1 MKKINIAID
10 GFASCGKST
19 LAKAIAAHFHYKYV
33 DTGSMYRAL
42 ALYAVRQNWLNE
54 DGSINAQKLEK
65 NIQDIEVDFD
75 YNPDV
80 KKSEV
85 FLNGEPVEQFIRTIE
100 IGNHASAISQLRF
113 VRNKLQKL
121 QKKIASKRGV
131 VMDGRD
137 IGTVIMPDAELKI
150 FMTANPTIRGERRML
165 ELREKGIESTLDE
178 VIEAQAI
185 RDFDDLTR
193 KEDPLKQAEDAIVLD
208 NSNLT
213 EEEQFLHVIELVNS
227 TRHSYS

>member
-19 LAKAIAAHFHYKYV
+19 LAKAIASYFHYKYV

-42 ALYAVRQNWLNE
+42 ALHAIRSGWLN
-54 DGSINAQKLEK
+54 DDNTINATKLEK
-65 NIQDIEVDFD
+65 NIGDIEVDFD
-75 YNPDV
+75 YNPDT

-85 FLNGEPVEQFIRTIE
+85 FLNNEPVENFIRTIE
-100 IGNHASAISQLRF
+100 IGNYASAISQLRF

-150 FMTANPTIRGERRML
+150 FMTANPTVRGERRLL
-165 ELREKGIESTLDE
+165 ELKEKGIESTLED

-193 KEDPLKQAEDAIVLD
+193 KEDPLKQADDAIIID
-208 NSNLT
+208 NSNMT
-213 EEEQFLHVIELVNS
+213 EEQQFQYVIELVNN